1 MKIRRLGR
9 LAALAAALSLAA
21 APALAKPRDADP
33 ALWVVRDAD
42 TTLYLFG
49 TVHLLP
55 KDLEWFDEAVA
66 DAFKASDELK
76 MELLPVDD
84 PAQLGPLIMQLA
96 VDPNGRTM
104 SQRLSPEDHAA
115 YVKALK
121 SLGLPAEQLEPL
133 EPWFIGVQA
142 SVLMSVQAGLD
153 PKAGAE
159 EVLTKA
165 AREARKTITAFE
177 TPKEQFTILDSIP
190 EAEQMAGIHD
200 IIHRREEGIA
210 VMSQMIDHW
219 ARGDADGAGRLMN
232 AEMTDTP
239 ETLRLLLTERNIRWA
254 AELKSRMDRPGVVFV
269 AVGAGHLTGENSV
282 QALLERDGLK
292 VERIAY

>member
-1 MKIRRLGR
+1 MFRRI
-9 LAALAAALSLAA
+9 AAFAAACAAALGLLAT
-21 APALAKPRDADP
+21 PALATPRDADP
-33 ALWVVRDAD
+33 ALWVVRDVD
-42 TTLYLFG
+42 TTIYLFG

-55 KDLEWFDEAVA
+55 RGLDWFDDAVA
-66 DAFKASDELK
+66 EAFEASDELK

-84 PAQLGPLIMQLA
+84 PAQLGPLIMRLA
-96 VDPNGRTM
+96 VDPDGRTM

-121 SLGLPAEQLEPL
+121 GLGLPAEQLEPL

-142 SVLMSVQAGLD
+142 SVVMSVQAGLD

-159 EVLTKA
+159 EVLTQA
-165 AREARKTITAFE
+165 ARKARKTITAFE
-177 TPKEQFTILDSIP
+177 TPEEQFTLLDSIP

-210 VMSQMIDHW
+210 VMSQMIEHW
-219 ARGDADGAGRLMN
+219 ARGDAESAGRLMN

-239 ETLRLLLTERNIRWA
+239 ETTRLLLTERNVRWA
-254 AELKSRMDRPGVVFV
+254 AELKSRMERPGVVFV
-269 AVGAGHLTGENSV
+269 AVGAGHLAGENSV
-282 QALLERDGLK
+282 QELLGKAGLT
-292 VERIAY
+292 VDRIAY